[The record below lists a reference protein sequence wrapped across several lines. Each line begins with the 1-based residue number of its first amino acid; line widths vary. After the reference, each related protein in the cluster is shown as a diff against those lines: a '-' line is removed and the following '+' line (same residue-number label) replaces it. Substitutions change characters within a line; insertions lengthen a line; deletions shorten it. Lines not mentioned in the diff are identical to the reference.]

1 MLRPCGWGPV
11 PVPGNTRLFAFWVS
25 VSCLCRERLQAK
37 GPSGSLSSALL
48 PQTTAIELGKLRP
61 RERQELPLCGC
72 RRSKHVVGAP
82 RGPMFSYLGSL
93 ERHSSTC
100 TPGPCIH
107 VHTMSPTVHTLT
119 DTSLFFLCAC
129 APPPAGT
136 GFEHRLRAI
145 CCASLP
151 STIMLTGHH
160 SSRTLSAPRR
170 SSGQGVPWVPVLAPP
185 SICVFGP
192 CPYNKITYRE
202 ESPLPS
208 VLHLLVHPVPL
219 TNPYRLFQG
228 NDQVR
233 FELTCYS
240 LAPQI
245 KVRGGS
251 SPGEP
256 WEQDREE
263 Q

>member
-1 MLRPCGWGPV
+1 MWL
-11 PVPGNTRLFAFWVS
+11 
-25 VSCLCRERLQAK
+25 E
-37 GPSGSLSSALL
+37 
-48 PQTTAIELGKLRP
+48 
-61 RERQELPLCGC
+61 PL
-72 RRSKHVVGAP
+72 
-82 RGPMFSYLGSL
+82 RGPCFPTWSL
-93 ERHSSTC
+93 WNSGLQPQRSSTLLHAPLDRASTC
-100 TPGPCIH
+100 TPCPQQCTPLQTH
-107 VHTMSPTVHTLT
+107 
-119 DTSLFFLCAC
+119 LFFLCAC

-136 GFEHRLRAI
+136 GFEHSLRAI

-151 STIMLTGHH
+151 STIMLTGHR
-160 SSRTLSAPRR
+160 SSRMLSAPRR

-185 SICVFGP
+185 SICFFGP

-208 VLHLLVHPVPL
+208 VLHLLGHPVPL
-219 TNPYRLFQG
+219 INPYRLFQG

-245 KVRGGS
+245 KVRCCS
-251 SPGEP
+251 SPGGP
-256 WEQDREE
+256 WEQDRED